1 MTVDK
6 DRLFKKLE
14 HVGEHVVRENLEK
27 GVYGPNRRGLV
38 EEWLEQFEDID
49 EEELLLEEEQEYKAG
64 ALAGEPRE
72 VADESPPKKWYQRLF
87 RKRGEDD
94 PS

>member
-38 EEWLEQFEDID
+38 EEWLAQFEDD
-49 EEELLLEEEQEYKAG
+49 EVEVALEDEVEHETG
-64 ALAGEPRE
+64 ALASGEQ
-72 VADESPPKKWYQRLF
+72 VAESTPPKKWYQRLF
-87 RKRGEDD
+87 SKRGD
-94 PS
+94 